1 MGYDIVIYIIYAL
14 RKVTLPEW
22 LTGSPAIQQSG
33 WSLTASVRIAQVTFF
48 LLRPPVQASG
58 HGQIYYKSSTVSL
71 T

>member
-14 RKVTLPEW
+14 CKVTLPEW

-48 LLRPPVQASG
+48 YSAHQFKHRGTAKFIINRQLF
-58 HGQIYYKSSTVSL
+58 H
-71 T
+71 